1 MPPKN
6 RGRPGF
12 DLTGNPTAP
21 QSSASPEEEEPL
33 DLSPKKIY
41 CRNCGWRDSLR
52 NSSFCV
58 QCLVVL
64 RDPVLNLSIDMKPN
78 LSQTT
83 AKPTWDI
90 PPQLPSPDAIDL
102 GISSFSFP
110 PSLEASQ
117 SVFQTPEPDV
127 VSLGPLLCRFCQETF
142 ALPILLHHHVKER
155 HLHPCNMCCRIFK
168 NDMLLIRHQVN
179 MHSLVLPCRPRPAFS
194 KRGPGRPKGV
204 AHMLLKPYTRPK
216 PTHVCQACSREF
228 WSPGVLHKHKCNPRL
243 VQCTT
248 CGGYFGSHNLFCKHK
263 SQNLCSN
270 SWRAIGKAMAQA
282 AYAAAQ
288 AAHRANSTNPQRE
301 RSGAT
306 FQILEINFTTP
317 HHHSD
322 SSLHSSNEEEELQSM
337 DRSGAESPSA

>member
-1 MPPKN
+1 M
-6 RGRPGF
+6 
-12 DLTGNPTAP
+12 
-21 QSSASPEEEEPL
+21 

-117 SVFQTPEPDV
+117 TVFQIREPDV
-127 VSLGPLLCRFCQETF
+127 VSPGPLLCRFCQETF

-168 NDMLLIRHQVN
+168 NGMLLIRHQVN